1 MANYKGKPVTVNS
14 SAQSIAERFSDL
26 SSLNSFVDQLPA
38 EERQKIG
45 DVEFE
50 KDAISIKNPQI
61 GSLRFAVTECSPKL
75 IKLACA
81 SPVSMALQV
90 NLTAIDD
97 NRTEVATDIDINIPA
112 MLRPFIAPH
121 MQRAADQFGTL
132 MAKVAAGN
140 GI

>member
-121 MQRAADQFGTL
+121 MQRAADQFGEL

>member
-1 MANYKGKPVTVNS
+1 MANYKGKAVSVNS
-14 SAQSIAERFSDL
+14 SAEAIAARFSDL
-26 SSLNSFVDQLPA
+26 STLNDYVDKLPEA
-38 EERQKIG
+38 ERQKIG
-45 DVEFE
+45 DVSFE

-61 GSLRFAVTECSPKL
+61 GSLRFAVTDCTPQL

-81 SPVSMALQV
+81 SPVAMALQV
-90 NLTAIDD
+90 HLSPLSAD
-97 NRTEVATDIDINIPA
+97 RTEVTTDIDINIPA

-121 MQRAADQFGTL
+121 MQRAADQFGEL

>member
-14 SAQSIAERFSDL
+14 SAQAIADRFSDL
-26 SSLNSFVDQLPA
+26 SALNSYVDKLPEA
-38 EERQKIG
+38 ERQKIG

-61 GSLRFAVTECSPKL
+61 GSLRFAVTECSPKV

-81 SPVSMALQV
+81 SPIAMSLRVDLSP
-90 NLTAIDD
+90 IDD

-112 MLRPFIAPH
+112 MLRPFIAPQ

>member
-1 MANYKGKPVTVNS
+1 MANYKGKAVTVNS
-14 SAQSIAERFSDL
+14 SAEAIANRFSDL
-26 SSLNSFVDQLPA
+26 STLNEFVDQLPEA
-38 EERQKIG
+38 ERQKIG
-45 DVEFE
+45 DVAFE

-61 GSLRFAVTECSPKL
+61 GSLRFAVTECSPSL
-75 IKLACA
+75 IKLSCA
-81 SPVSMALQV
+81 TPVAMALQV
-90 NLTAIDD
+90 NLTPLTSDS
-97 NRTEVATDIDINIPA
+97 TEVTTDIDINIPA